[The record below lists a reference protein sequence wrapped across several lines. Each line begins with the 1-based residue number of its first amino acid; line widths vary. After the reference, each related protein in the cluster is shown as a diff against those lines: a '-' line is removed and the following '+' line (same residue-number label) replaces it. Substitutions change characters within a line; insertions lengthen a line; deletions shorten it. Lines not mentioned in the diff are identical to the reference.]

1 MRILAISI
9 MAVLSLVQFSATA
22 LADYATPPPS
32 CTVAGI
38 TYLWSAPQCA
48 DARAAWASAQPTTPP
63 TQAPTPAPATPA
75 PTPRPAITPA
85 PIPLTSV
92 PVAPTAIPPPHI
104 PGSTTVVVPGG
115 TTVDVS
121 LSEQVSS
128 ATAAVGDLIAIVV
141 TKDVDSNGWVVIPKG
156 ANGQATVT
164 KVDHA
169 GGNGHGGQLAL
180 TMDWVFS
187 SDGGKIQLSTVNHN
201 SEEGGN
207 KGAASTAT
215 IVSYLLLGPL
225 GLFAHNFVRGKDVTI
240 DTDKVFVI
248 FVDHD
253 VHVDAT
259 QRGAAPAG
267 FDQ

>member
-1 MRILAISI
+1 
-9 MAVLSLVQFSATA
+9 
-22 LADYATPPPS
+22 
-32 CTVAGI
+32 
-38 TYLWSAPQCA
+38 
-48 DARAAWASAQPTTPP
+48 
-63 TQAPTPAPATPA
+63 
-75 PTPRPAITPA
+75 
-85 PIPLTSV
+85 
-92 PVAPTAIPPPHI
+92 
-104 PGSTTVVVPGG
+104 
-115 TTVDVS
+115 VDVS
-121 LSEQVSS
+121 LTEKISS
-128 ATAAVGDLIAIVV
+128 ATATEGDLVAIVV
-141 TKDVDSNGWVVIPKG
+141 TKEVDSNGWMVIPKG
-156 ANGQATVT
+156 ANGQATIT

-180 TMDWVFS
+180 TMDWIFS
-187 SDGGKIQLSTVNHN
+187 ADGGRIQLSTVNHN

-253 VHVDAT
+253 VHVDST
-259 QRGAAPAG
+259 QKGAAPAG